1 MKTQMKSWGIVRSAT
16 ALFGIEGFQ
25 ENVSMYGWCVGG
37 EGEATDTVWPPC
49 KYAVLALATGLD
61 LTGPDI
67 LLVLQVRCSF
77 AHV

>member
-1 MKTQMKSWGIVRSAT
+1 
-16 ALFGIEGFQ
+16 
-25 ENVSMYGWCVGG
+25 MYGWCVGG